1 MFNDNQRNVIILA
14 LTNLVDEYSNAL
26 EDNQLNDEARIF
38 MIEAINNAIDIL
50 NELLGEQNNTIKR
63 PTWK

>member
-26 EDNQLNDEARIF
+26 EDNQLNAEARVF
-38 MIEAINNAIDIL
+38 MIEAINNSIDIL